1 MRHSQVLSASVYW
14 LIAAISVFWG
24 CNWPIMKIVLR
35 EFPPLT
41 FRAWC
46 LGVSA
51 IVLFGMAHLLRLK
64 MAVPRA
70 QWGRLLL
77 IALFN
82 LAVWNILA
90 IYAIGMMDS
99 GRAAIIGYTMPVWA
113 MLLGFWLLREPVT
126 RRKLAGLALGC
137 LGMLLLLGGE
147 IAAVGRAPLG
157 AMLMLGA
164 ALAWAVGIIMIRR
177 WPLDL
182 PLLSFSAWQMAIAF
196 PLLFAGALIF
206 EPDAPSPLALGQAP
220 LAGLLYNIAF
230 AFVFCNWAWMR
241 IATTAPVSVSSLS
254 TLLVPVIGV
263 FSSMVILGER
273 PGWTDFAALLL
284 VISALAT
291 VLVAGRTRG

>member
-1 MRHSQVLSASVYW
+1 MAQTHVLPPSVYG
-14 LIAAISVFWG
+14 LIAAISIFWG

-51 IVLFGMAHLLRLK
+51 VVLFAMARLGRLEL
-64 MAVPRA
+64 AVPRA
-70 QWGRLLL
+70 QWGRLAL
-77 IALFN
+77 ISLFN

-99 GRAAIIGYTMPVWA
+99 GRAAIVGYTMPIWA
-113 MLLGFWLLREPVT
+113 MLLGFGLLGEPVT
-126 RRKLAGLALGC
+126 RRKLLGLTLGC
-137 LGMLLLLGGE
+137 LGMVLLLGGE

-157 AMLMLGA
+157 AVLMLGA

-177 WPLDL
+177 WPLEL

-196 PLLFAGALIF
+196 PLLLGGALVL
-206 EPDAPSPLALGQAP
+206 EPGAPSPLQLGFAP
-220 LAGLLYNIAF
+220 LAGLLYNIVF

-241 IATTAPVSVSSLS
+241 IATAAPVSVSSLS

-263 FSSMVILGER
+263 FSSMLMLGER
-273 PGWTDFAALLL
+273 PAWSDFTALAL
-284 VISALAT
+284 VVAALAT
-291 VLVAGRTRG
+291 VLVGGRSSR